1 MAECRYAC
9 RLKRI
14 GHRDEVVSGMRDEIM
29 ELMKLFKQKN
39 KVKPEAIIIY
49 RDGVS
54 HGEFKEVRRSA
65 SPSMAS

>member
-1 MAECRYAC
+1 
-9 RLKRI
+9 
-14 GHRDEVVSGMRDEIM
+14 MRDEIM